1 MVLFSMIK
9 SLLNF
14 LSLGIYTVAAL
25 MITTSRLNMNSQPKH
40 CCKYRNCSINIS
52 FRLSFR
58 LNDGKERKK
67 AEVALSGQVQFWR
80 NVTRKF
86 ATVQDHNC
94 NLLGENLFSATS
106 PIYFQLLVLMSV
118 RLDRGKNCRLIQTFL
133 SSFVSGFNRLF
144 KTSKKNQNK
153 MRKGKKTTRCF
164 KMFL

>member
-86 ATVQDHNC
+86 DTAQDHNC

-118 RLDRGKNCRLIQTFL
+118 G
-133 SSFVSGFNRLF
+133 S
-144 KTSKKNQNK
+144 
-153 MRKGKKTTRCF
+153 GKKLSTHPNFFELVRVRFQSTFQNF
-164 KMFL
+164 KKESEQNA

>member
-86 ATVQDHNC
+86 DTAQDHNC
-94 NLLGENLFSATS
+94 NLLGENLFSAPS

-118 RLDRGKNCRLIQTFL
+118 GLGWMGEKIVD
-133 SSFVSGFNRLF
+133 SSKLF
-144 KTSKKNQNK
+144 
-153 MRKGKKTTRCF
+153 
-164 KMFL
+164 